1 MKRILTM
8 LFFIVIVLQ
17 LYPSNVTTIKG
28 DAPLY
33 LITRIID
40 AEFPP
45 TIKVVEKTRVT
56 GFSFNLEYQ
65 VENPTQSNITI
76 PLGCDVY
83 PYPWLKVNLQDKS
96 LEAVVLVDYNWII
109 WNKNI
114 TPGVSNYSY
123 ELVIVVRE
131 YVKDKLP
138 KGEYTIWFDYTN
150 CSFCPVPV
158 ITEKLI
164 INVSAT
170 KITYFFEYIDE
181 VIEVES
187 LRKKYY
193 SVFVLIIPIMIAV
206 IIFRMKKNTK

>member
-1 MKRILTM
+1 MKKILTM
-8 LFFIVIVLQ
+8 FFFIVIVLQ

-114 TPGVSNYSY
+114 TPGVSNFSY

-164 INVSAT
+164 INVSST
-170 KITYFFEYIDE
+170 KITYFFEYNNKT
-181 VIEVES
+181 IEADS
-187 LRKKYY
+187 LRGKYY
-193 SVFVLIIPIMIAV
+193 SVFVLLIPIMIAV

>member
-1 MKRILTM
+1 M